1 MLHCQLVD
9 FVQPFGYLGFTHW
22 AVCPV
27 LFGVVQKFHHTK
39 SGQKETHTHILFMS
53 GCKNK
58 TKKSVSLTK
67 EEEIKC
73 YLLAKLMV
81 TLRGYRCSH

>member
-39 SGQKETHTHILFMS
+39 SGEKETHTYCL
-53 GCKNK
+53 
-58 TKKSVSLTK
+58 
-67 EEEIKC
+67 
-73 YLLAKLMV
+73 
-81 TLRGYRCSH
+81 